1 MQMAFWQQDP
11 RVQHCHNESWPLDTI
26 SSKFHPTNFHTAY
39 SLKSDSVLFSNF
51 LQILYI
57 IRVKEFYIPDARK
70 IFLFL
75 TFAQYVK
82 LIAAYPFSRPK
93 NSNWLI
99 HGEGCFLRIRWPLR
113 RSTNSTLFK
122 KHRDKL

>member
-11 RVQHCHNESWPLDTI
+11 RVQHRHNERWPLDKI
-26 SSKFHPTNFHTAY
+26 SSKFHSTNFHTAY
-39 SLKSDSVLFSNF
+39 SLKSDSVLFSDF

-57 IRVKEFYIPDARK
+57 IRVKEFYIPDVRK

-75 TFAQYVK
+75 TFVQYVK

-93 NSNWLI
+93 ISN
-99 HGEGCFLRIRWPLR
+99 
-113 RSTNSTLFK
+113 
-122 KHRDKL
+122 